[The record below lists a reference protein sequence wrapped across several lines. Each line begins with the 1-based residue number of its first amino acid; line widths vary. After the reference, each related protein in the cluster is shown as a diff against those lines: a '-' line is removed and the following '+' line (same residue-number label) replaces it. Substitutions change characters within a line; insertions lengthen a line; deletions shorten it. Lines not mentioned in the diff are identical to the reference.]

1 MKAKKTIYASMDEG
15 GKVKVRKPEEYR
27 GQTKRAKRKEAIAK
41 AKRAALEQSK
51 RTGKRGTVYSDTVGS
66 ESLREGQVRRRGRR
80 LERVAKKAGM
90 TRDEAYTVGSAES
103 KAVSQKDA
111 GNQKASEKALKASKL
126 LDKYRGQKKVTAKA
140 RPEKKRTEPARG
152 TKEPRARRVLGELP
166 TFTKRSGKGRQAAGR
181 RRAINE
187 AINKSRANR
196 GKR

>member
-111 GNQKASEKALKASKL
+111 GNQKASDKALKASKL
-126 LDKYRGQKKVTAKA
+126 LDKYRGQKKVSAKY
-140 RPEKKRTEPARG
+140 RPEKERMKPARG
-152 TKEPRARRVLGELP
+152 IKSPRGGRSERPKPIL
-166 TFTKRSGKGRQAAGR
+166 TKRG
-181 RRAINE
+181 
-187 AINKSRANR
+187 
-196 GKR
+196 GKRTRQMTGKIRKRLIKG